1 MKIYYSLLSAIA
13 ILFLCSTSA
22 LAVESPLPS
31 PQATRPAQK
40 LADFNTI
47 SVRGP
52 IHLTL
57 EQTADGSQNFFQ
69 FLDKPGG
76 PVSFSVKNG
85 TLYVE
90 AEANNSP
97 TTAKVGVAQLTQ
109 LMVDGN
115 ASVTSKNL
123 STSSLSLDANTSGN
137 IELSGMVNIDRILSS
152 GTGLINIQWVDS
164 SRLRIDGSSKS
175 KIKLAGVAKTVE
187 MRLRDE
193 SQFSGQYLRIDQIVV
208 QTKDYSTAK
217 LLVNDSLRAFAYD
230 HSNIYYY
237 KKPAELTEFT
247 SDSGNIL
254 QLGWGQ

>member
-13 ILFLCSTSA
+13 ILCLCTFSA
-22 LAVESPLPS
+22 LAADSPLPT
-31 PQATRPAQK
+31 PQATSLPQK
-40 LADFNTI
+40 LADFSTI

-57 EQTADGSQNFFQ
+57 EQTTDGSQNFFQ
-69 FLDKPGG
+69 FQSKPGG

-90 AEANNSP
+90 AEADHPVTN
-97 TTAKVGVAQLTQ
+97 AKVGVSQLNQ

-115 ASVTSKNL
+115 AAVTSKSLN
-123 STSSLSLDANTSGN
+123 SSSLSIDANTSGD
-137 IELSGMVNIDRILSS
+137 IELFGMVTLERILSA
-152 GTGLINIQWVDS
+152 GTGSIHIQWVDS
-164 SRLRIDGSSKS
+164 PRLRIDGSNHS
-175 KIKLAGVAKTVE
+175 KIQLAGVAGSVE

-193 SQFSGQYLRIDQIVV
+193 SQFSSQYLRIDQIVV

-217 LLVNDSLRAFAYD
+217 LFVNKSLRAFAYD

-237 KKPAELTEFT
+237 KKPDELTEFT
-247 SDSGNIL
+247 AGSGNIL